1 MQNRVSV
8 DFIYWYPILE
18 DVFHWLGLNDKVSRQ
33 LSYGEVV
40 PELRLNEEDFSNC
53 YTDILLVYPKSSN
66 RNELCMI

>member
-40 PELRLNEEDFSNC
+40 PELYEKKNSF
-53 YTDILLVYPKSSN
+53 
-66 RNELCMI
+66 